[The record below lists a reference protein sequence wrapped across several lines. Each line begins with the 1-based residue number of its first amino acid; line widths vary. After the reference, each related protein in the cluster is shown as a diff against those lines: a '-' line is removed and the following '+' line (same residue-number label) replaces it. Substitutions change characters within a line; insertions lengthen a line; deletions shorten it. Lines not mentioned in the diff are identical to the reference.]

1 MRRASLLLL
10 ALLAAP
16 GAATSARPALAG
28 PAEERA
34 CKESF
39 DRVQAAFQA
48 RSADA
53 VVACMAP
60 EGTLTLSLL
69 GGGAGRADP
78 MKREQALKVLKT
90 YFEQVT
96 SATLKVREGQPADS
110 LVRAYDYTRRLKAGD
125 PATTRLTVTLRKDGS
140 GSLRLHALVESAR

>member
-10 ALLAAP
+10 ALLAAA
-16 GAATSARPALAG
+16 GTAASARPALAG

-34 CKESF
+34 CAETF
-39 DRVQAAFQA
+39 ERVKAAIQS

-90 YFEQVT
+90 YFEQVS
-96 SATLKVREGQPADS
+96 SATLKVREGQPVES

-140 GSLRLHALVESAR
+140 GTLRLHALVESAR